1 MAAFSTKFVTRS
13 ERSIRPRVLKRMRF
27 RWATTIR
34 VPVMARSLTKSPS
47 WSAADKTC
55 PDRSVRGPWTTPLLC
70 FDLEK
75 ESLSFVGVIIRFVGR
90 AAGVPV
96 RIVDKRDSRQTRSLI
111 TVAATRA
118 RLFR

>member
-1 MAAFSTKFVTRS
+1 MAAFSTKFMTRS
-13 ERSIRPRVLKRMRF
+13 ERSIRPSGPEKNAFPLGHDHSGHQSGS
-27 RWATTIR
+27 
-34 VPVMARSLTKSPS
+34 ARQFECPSCRGGLTKSPS
-47 WSAADKTC
+47 RSAADKTC

-96 RIVDKRDSRQTRSLI
+96 RIVDKRE
-111 TVAATRA
+111 A
-118 RLFR
+118 